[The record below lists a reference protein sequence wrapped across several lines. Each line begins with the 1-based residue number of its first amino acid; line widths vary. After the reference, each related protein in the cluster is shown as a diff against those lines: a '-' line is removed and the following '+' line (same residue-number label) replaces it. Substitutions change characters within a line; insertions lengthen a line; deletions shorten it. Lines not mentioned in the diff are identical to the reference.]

1 MWTGEGRK
9 MRDEVSV
16 GETGVAYAEARED
29 YFMTP

>member
-16 GETGVAYAEARED
+16 GEAGVACAEARED
-29 YFMTP
+29 YIS